1 MYFFFIFLSIF
12 HGFLRCPFSV
22 FDLFGWFLGFVW
34 IWRDLFFKKLYL
46 LPCCWNSFCLVC
58 WLVIEKCKLSIL
70 LVEKIWKSCKKRCQF
85 GFFSLLYFFLRV
97 EVFFFFF
104 IKIYGC
110 WKWSI
115 MCKSWIR
122 VIWAEI
128 WHCCLP
134 NSSWL
139 FYWKFWKPNFV
150 SPSMTCMHY
159 FHQLLHL
166 ISFSE
171 LLLTSL

>member
-97 EVFFFFF
+97 EVFFFFLLKFMVVENEASCVKVELGSFELKFDIVVFPIPHDYFTGNSENQILFLLQWPACIIF
-104 IKIYGC
+104 ISYYI
-110 WKWSI
+110 WS
-115 MCKSWIR
+115 
-122 VIWAEI
+122 
-128 WHCCLP
+128 
-134 NSSWL
+134 
-139 FYWKFWKPNFV
+139 
-150 SPSMTCMHY
+150 
-159 FHQLLHL
+159 LLVNYC
-166 ISFSE
+166 
-171 LLLTSL
+171 